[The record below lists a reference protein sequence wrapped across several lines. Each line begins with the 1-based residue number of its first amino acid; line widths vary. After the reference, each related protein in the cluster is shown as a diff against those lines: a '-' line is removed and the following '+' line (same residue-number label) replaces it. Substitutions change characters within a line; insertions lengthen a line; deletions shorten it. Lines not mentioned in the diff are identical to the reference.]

1 MLKYCEYYNEKISIH
16 ALREEGDASY
26 SRRQTT
32 SALISIHAL
41 REEGDMPAS
50 ALPSGGG

>member
-1 MLKYCEYYNEKISIH
+1 MVLYPICISIISIH
-16 ALREEGDASY
+16 ALREEGDPGPRLVLRC
-26 SRRQTT
+26 SR
-32 SALISIHAL
+32 AISIHAL